1 MKGLILML
9 TKKEVALIDEYI
21 KEILSPKEKEFEE
34 VDDFIFVCSLDINT
48 LVEFERLANFYIKKL
63 TETINNE
70 FLKYKGVTLSMIAAQ
85 ERLCQLKILFNKLDG
100 RDSIHETAM
109 LCIASSMDLYHLES
123 QKNNYI
129 KAS

>member
-1 MKGLILML
+1 ML
-9 TKKEVALIDEYI
+9 TNREVALIDEYI
-21 KEILSPKEKEFEE
+21 KEILSPKENEYDEI
-34 VDDFIFVCSLDINT
+34 DDFIVVCSCDINT
-48 LVEFERLANFYIKKL
+48 LVEFENLANFYIKKL

-109 LCIASSMDLYHLES
+109 LCIVSSLDLYHWES
-123 QKNNYI
+123 RKNNY
-129 KAS
+129 KQVS

>member
-1 MKGLILML
+1 ML
-9 TKKEVALIDEYI
+9 TNREVALIDEYI
-21 KEILSPKEKEFEE
+21 KELLSPRENEYIEI
-34 VDDFIFVCSLDINT
+34 DDFIVVCSCDINT
-48 LVEFERLANFYIKKL
+48 LVEFESLANFYVKKL

-85 ERLCQLKILFNKLDG
+85 ERLCQLKILLNKLDG

-109 LCIASSMDLYHLES
+109 LCIASSLDLYHWES